1 MALGNTF
8 SATSFCSY
16 GAYWITFGVISDL
29 EGTKIVAAP
38 ETVCQKEI
46 LMGLFLLVSLID
58 PCNPYLPV
66 ASPPLTLAHQ
76 SPGLVHIHHD
86 DAPLHAQVQPG
97 HVPLILLPRHEL
109 PPTRHCE
116 HAMRS
121 RPRRY
126 LYPEDWRVLWLA
138 ISICGVV

>member
-29 EGTKIVAAP
+29 EGTKIVAVP

-66 ASPPLTLAHQ
+66 ASIDTSPPIRRPGSY
-76 SPGLVHIHHD
+76 SP
-86 DAPLHAQVQPG
+86 
-97 HVPLILLPRHEL
+97 R
-109 PPTRHCE
+109 
-116 HAMRS
+116 
-121 RPRRY
+121 
-126 LYPEDWRVLWLA
+126 
-138 ISICGVV
+138 

>member
-1 MALGNTF
+1 MSSDDVYIIFSFVGNINVDCDREMALGNTF

-66 ASPPLTLAHQ
+66 ASINTGPPIPRPGSY
-76 SPGLVHIHHD
+76 SP
-86 DAPLHAQVQPG
+86 
-97 HVPLILLPRHEL
+97 R
-109 PPTRHCE
+109 
-116 HAMRS
+116 
-121 RPRRY
+121 
-126 LYPEDWRVLWLA
+126 
-138 ISICGVV
+138 